1 MAAACDAT
9 PECDFF
15 VFYPLGRALGAAPA
29 TQPSGVLKTARS
41 SNNASQL
48 NTTEGDL
55 LEPQGYD
62 QRTFFNTLSASYFK
76 CAPRACWLPTWV
88 SSGTVRGWVLARAP
102 KREQ

>member
-15 VFYPLGRALGAAPA
+15 VFYPLGRSPGAAQAGP
-29 TQPSGVLKTARS
+29 PSGVLKTARRS
-41 SNNASQL
+41 TNASQL

-62 QRTFFNTLSASYFK
+62 QRTSFNTLSASYFK
-76 CAPRACWLPTWV
+76 CAPRACWLPTCAR
-88 SSGTVRGWVLARAP
+88 SGFGWAFMRARAS